1 MAIFLGSDIGGTNT
15 KIGLFSP
22 QGDLVYEEQF
32 PSQADQLTGPGLL
45 TRIAERFR
53 RVFDQLQ
60 IAPEDL
66 AAIGLCAPGIVD
78 SPAGVL
84 RWSGNLPFRELGAA
98 DFFYQIF
105 HIPTFLVNDATSAAL
120 AEYRMGAAVGY
131 QDSAT
136 ITLGTGIGC
145 GIVIQGKAYPGFNGV
160 AGELGHLRLYP
171 QGRSCTC
178 GRQGC
183 FEAYASSM
191 AVRKRAQ
198 ELAQAHPDSLM
209 VQMVEGDLSKIT
221 GKTPFEAAQA
231 GDPFCQDLI
240 AQVKDDLALGLSN
253 LINLI
258 MPEMICVG
266 GGMSLQGDAF
276 IQEVGAKAIALSYV
290 ADFPTCHPRFALAQL
305 GVKAG
310 LYGAFYYAKD
320 QLEQG
325 DRAMALP
332 ANSNIFVRQA
342 APKVLAQDAIRV
354 SFQGTPQASPQA
366 PPQETPQ
373 ATPQAEE
380 DLNLALLLEYDGRAF
395 RGFQYQDNA
404 YTVQEALERAWLGV
418 LQGKKKEKSKDLEEA
433 PNLASSPDCPGSPD
447 LPAPQLQP
455 GPPDLPESQV
465 SPEPPDLPLRL
476 LSCSRTDKEVSALGH
491 VVNFRGPMPI
501 PPARLPLALNAY
513 LQKNDKRAAP
523 ALWVQAAK
531 QVPAS
536 FHARFDC
543 LAKTYCYQFWLS
555 RTKSPLRGL
564 GTEFIPWPPN
574 RPLALQ
580 QIFPFFT
587 RLLGEQDFQG
597 LQDVNAATTA
607 HPEPTIR
614 RLDSLE
620 LWQDQ
625 AAPERLLFR
634 VRGSGFLYHMVRI
647 LAGCVLG
654 LLRETLTLETIEKA
668 LVTGERKL
676 LQKTMPGAGLT
687 LEKVFYPEALF
698 GGDGWEDYLDLHRN
712 PPGTGASQLD
722 TWGSWL
728 LLSGAHLTVE
738 EILAHPKPGH

>member
-1 MAIFLGSDIGGTNT
+1 MAIFLGIDIGGTNT

-32 PSQADQLTGPGLL
+32 PSQADQQTGPGLL
-45 TRIAERFR
+45 NLIAERFR
-53 RVFDQLQ
+53 GVFDQLQ
-60 IAPEDL
+60 ILPEDL

-120 AEYRMGAAVGY
+120 AEHRIGAAVGY

-160 AGELGHLRLYP
+160 AGELGHLSLYP

-253 LINLI
+253 LMNLI

-310 LYGAFYYAKD
+310 LYGSFYYAKD
-320 QLEQG
+320 QLEKG
-325 DRAMALP
+325 EWAIALP
-332 ANSNIFVRQA
+332 TNSNISACLA
-342 APKVLAQDAIRV
+342 APKVLAQAAIRA
-354 SFQGTPQASPQA
+354 SRQGTSQPSPQA
-366 PPQETPQ
+366 PPQDTPQVTPQ
-373 ATPQAEE
+373 AFPQTEE

-404 YTVQEALERAWLGV
+404 YTVQEALEKAWLGV
-418 LQGKKKEKSKDLEEA
+418 LQGKK
-433 PNLASSPDCPGSPD
+433 
-447 LPAPQLQP
+447 
-455 GPPDLPESQV
+455 
-465 SPEPPDLPLRL
+465 PDLPLRL

-722 TWGSWL
+722 TWGSWF

>member
-1 MAIFLGSDIGGTNT
+1 MAIFLGIDIGGTNT

-221 GKTPFEAAQA
+221 GKTPFEAARA

-320 QLEQG
+320 QLKKG
-325 DRAMALP
+325 DWAIALP
-332 ANSNIFVRQA
+332 TNSGISARQA
-342 APKVLAQDAIRV
+342 APKVVAQDAIRA

-373 ATPQAEE
+373 PTPQAEE

-404 YTVQEALERAWLGV
+404 YTVQEALEKAWLGV
-418 LQGKKKEKSKDLEEA
+418 L
-433 PNLASSPDCPGSPD
+433 PGS
-447 LPAPQLQP
+447 
-455 GPPDLPESQV
+455 
-465 SPEPPDLPLRL
+465 PDLPLRL

-564 GTEFIPWPPN
+564 GTEFIPWLPN

-587 RLLGEQDFQG
+587 RLLGEQDFKG

-654 LLRETLTLETIEKA
+654 LLKETLTLETIEKA

-687 LEKVFYPEALF
+687 LEKVFYQEALF

-712 PPGTGASQLD
+712 PPGTGANQLD

-728 LLSGAHLTVE
+728 LLSGAHLSVE
-738 EILAHPKPGH
+738 EILAHPKPGQ

>member
-1 MAIFLGSDIGGTNT
+1 MAIFLGIDIGGTNT

-32 PSQADQLTGPGLL
+32 PSQADQQTGPGLL
-45 TRIAERFR
+45 NLIDERFR
-53 RVFDQLQ
+53 WVFDQFQ
-60 IAPEDL
+60 ILPEDL

-120 AEYRMGAAVGY
+120 AEHRIGAALGY

-209 VQMVEGDLSKIT
+209 VQMVEGDFSKIT

-332 ANSNIFVRQA
+332 ANSNISARQA
-342 APKVLAQDAIRV
+342 TPKVLAQPAIRA
-354 SFQGTPQASPQA
+354 SRQGTPQASPQA
-366 PPQETPQ
+366 P
-373 ATPQAEE
+373 PQAEE

-404 YTVQEALERAWLGV
+404 YTVQEALEKAWLGV
-418 LQGKKKEKSKDLEEA
+418 L
-433 PNLASSPDCPGSPD
+433 PGS
-447 LPAPQLQP
+447 
-455 GPPDLPESQV
+455 SH
-465 SPEPPDLPLRL
+465 LPLRL

-722 TWGSWL
+722 TWGSWF
-728 LLSGAHLTVE
+728 LLSGAYLSVE
-738 EILAHPKPGH
+738 EILAHPKPGQ